1 MEKVEE
7 ARWRHRKETRSIEEE
22 EEEEEDWERDVER
35 DVERVEEGHEK
46 D

>member
-7 ARWRHRKETRSIEEE
+7 ARWRHRKETRSIE